1 MAGMFPT
8 FVADP
13 NDRNRRFHEKVGPT
27 WPASL
32 RAAYYVA
39 LAGAVL
45 LLLTG
50 MLMLTSGAPKD
61 ADAQFAQA
69 FTTNMRIVAGLDI
82 LLGLAIAGCAAFFE
96 RGAKRARRV
105 FAAAVAVAAFVN
117 MAGFFIG
124 VAGWAAFAVTLIL
137 VAALFLAFRPAANAY
152 VDERSGDLWRSVEG

>member
-13 NDRNRRFHEKVGPT
+13 NDRNRRFHGQVGPT

-61 ADAQFAQA
+61 ANAEFAQA

-105 FAAAVAVAAFVN
+105 FAAAVAVAVFVN

-124 VAGWAAFAVTLIL
+124 VAGWAAFAVTLVL

>member
-13 NDRNRRFHEKVGPT
+13 NDRNRRFHGKVGPT

-50 MLMLTSGAPKD
+50 MLMLASGAPKD
-61 ADAQFAQA
+61 ADAEFAQA

-105 FAAAVAVAAFVN
+105 FAAAVAVAVFVN

-124 VAGWAAFAVTLIL
+124 VAGWAAFAVTLVL
-137 VAALFLAFRPAANAY
+137 VAALFLAFRPAANVY